1 MKSKIVRQLGAMLLA
16 GAMIVTSGNVTTYAA
31 EQTDENVE
39 VDIAQNEELY
49 GAEMDDVEKLEKGD
63 GYFICKE
70 LLNGKEKYVAY
81 ILIDK
86 TERSIDDI
94 LKDIANS
101 KYMTAGNVVAITT
114 VKKIAKIDSNII
126 KKVRKYKWNIK
137 LCARFYNPMDYH
149 DIYFEKMNDEDKE
162 YSFKVTYNTDESVID
177 NLKNKGI
184 LGYSFSID
192 STDKNNV
199 PYEKFMEEGEVGLY
213 ECVDNDL
220 YKQPV
225 PREDMRLYYYDEY
238 RDKYVLF
245 DRGMYFSCDQVI
257 NNRDADRSYMEV
269 KSSKINCYGTYLVCS
284 ADLPNSMVFNLTGLE
299 KSGDNLFYY
308 KNGLRDTSYTG
319 LCDYNGNTYYVKSG
333 TVDYSANMLYEY
345 NGSTWNIKNGKVDK
359 TESVTM
365 NNGSLVYT
373 KNGKTSNETT
383 LCKYNGGWYYIHNG
397 KVDYN
402 ANTLCKYNGSWWYVQ
417 NGKVNFKYTG
427 LCKFNGSW
435 WYVSG
440 GRVNF
445 NATGLC
451 KYNGSWWYVSGGRVN
466 FNVTGLCKYNG
477 TWWYVSGGRV
487 NFNATGLCKYNGSW
501 WYVSSGKVNF
511 NATRLCKYNGTW
523 WYVSKGKVNFNV
535 TGLCKYNGNWFYVE
549 NGAVKF
555 KNTLCKYNGTWW
567 YVNNGV
573 VNFSKTTLCKYGKN
587 WFAVSKGKVA
597 WNYTGYMNYNGKKYK
612 VVKGIVKF

>member
-1 MKSKIVRQLGAMLLA
+1 MKSKIVRQLGAMLIA
-16 GAMIVTSGNVTTYAA
+16 GAMLVTSGNVTMYAA
-31 EQTDENVE
+31 EQTDENAE
-39 VDIAQNEELY
+39 VYVAQNEALY

-86 TERSIDDI
+86 TERSMDDI

-101 KYMTAGNVVAITT
+101 RYMTAGNVVAITT

-213 ECVDNDL
+213 ECVDNDF

-225 PREDMRLYYYDEY
+225 PREDMRLYYYDEN

-284 ADLPNSMVFNLTGLE
+284 ADLPDSMVFNLTGLE
-299 KSGDNLFYY
+299 KSGDNLLYY

-319 LCDYNGNTYYVKSG
+319 LCEYDGNTYYVKNGS
-333 TVDYSANMLYEY
+333 VDYSVNMLYDY
-345 NGSTWNIKNGKVDK
+345 SGSTWNIKNGKVDK

-373 KNGKTSNETT
+373 KDGKTSNETT
-383 LCKYNGGWYYIHNG
+383 LCKYNGEWYYIHNG

-427 LCKFNGSW
+427 LCKYNGSW

-466 FNVTGLCKYNG
+466 FN
-477 TWWYVSGGRV
+477 
-487 NFNATGLCKYNGSW
+487 ATGLCKYNGSW

-511 NATRLCKYNGTW
+511 NATGLCKYNGSWWYVSKGKVNFDATGLCKYNGTW
-523 WYVSKGKVNFNV
+523 WYVNKGRVNFNY

-587 WFAVSKGKVA
+587 WYAVSKGKVA
-597 WNYTGYMNYNGKKYK
+597 WNYTGYMNYNSKKYK
-612 VVKGIVKF
+612 VVKGIVRF

>member
-1 MKSKIVRQLGAMLLA
+1 MKSKIVRQLGAMLIA
-16 GAMIVTSGNVTTYAA
+16 GAMLVTSGNVTMYAA
-31 EQTDENVE
+31 EQTDENAE
-39 VDIAQNEELY
+39 VDVAQNEALY

-86 TERSIDDI
+86 TERSMDDI

-101 KYMTAGNVVAITT
+101 RYMTAGNVVAITT

-213 ECVDNDL
+213 ECVDNDF

-225 PREDMRLYYYDEY
+225 PREDMRLYYYDEN

-284 ADLPNSMVFNLTGLE
+284 ADLPDSMVFNLTGLE
-299 KSGDNLFYY
+299 KSGDNLLYY

-319 LCDYNGNTYYVKSG
+319 LCEYDGNTYYVKNGS
-333 TVDYSANMLYEY
+333 VDYSVNMLYDY
-345 NGSTWNIKNGKVDK
+345 SGSTWNIKNGKVDK

-373 KNGKTSNETT
+373 KDGKTSNETT
-383 LCKYNGGWYYIHNG
+383 LCKYNGEWYYIHNG
-397 KVDYN
+397 KGDYN

-451 KYNGSWWYVSGGRVN
+451 KYNGSWWYVS
-466 FNVTGLCKYNG
+466 
-477 TWWYVSGGRV
+477 
-487 NFNATGLCKYNGSW
+487 
-501 WYVSSGKVNF
+501 SGKVNF
-511 NATRLCKYNGTW
+511 NATGLCKYNGTW
-523 WYVSKGKVNFNV
+523 WYVSKGKVNFNA
-535 TGLCKYNGNWFYVE
+535 TGLCKFNGNWFYVE
-549 NGAVKF
+549 KGAVRF
-555 KNTLCKYNGTWW
+555 KTTLCKYNGTWW
-567 YVNNGV
+567 YINNGV
-573 VNFSKTTLCKYGKN
+573 VNFTKTTMCKYGKN
-587 WFAVSKGKVA
+587 WYAVSKGKVA
-597 WNYTGYMNYNGKKYK
+597 WNYTGYMNYNGKNYK

>member
-1 MKSKIVRQLGAMLLA
+1 MKSKIVRQLGAMLLV
-16 GAMIVTSGNVTTYAA
+16 GAMLVTCGNVTTYAA

-39 VDIAQNEELY
+39 VDIAQNEALY
-49 GAEMDDVEKLEKGD
+49 DAEMDDVEKLEKGD

-101 KYMTAGNVVAITT
+101 RYMTAGNVVAITT

-213 ECVDNDL
+213 ECVDNDF

-225 PREDMRLYYYDEY
+225 PREDMRLYYYDEN

-284 ADLPNSMVFNLTGLE
+284 ADLPDSMVFNLTGLE

-319 LCDYNGNTYYVKSG
+319 LCDYDGNAYYVTSG
-333 TVDYSANMLYEY
+333 TVDYSVNMLYEY

-373 KNGKTSNETT
+373 KDGKTSNETT
-383 LCKYNGGWYYIHNG
+383 LCKYNGEWYYIHNG

-435 WYVSG
+435 WYISG

-451 KYNGSWWYVSGGRVN
+451 KYNGS
-466 FNVTGLCKYNG
+466 
-477 TWWYVSGGRV
+477 WWYVSGGRV

-511 NATRLCKYNGTW
+511 NATGLCKYNGSWWYVSSGKVNFDATGLCKYNGTW
-523 WYVSKGKVNFNV
+523 WYVSKGKVSFNY

-549 NGAVKF
+549 KGAVRF
-555 KNTLCKYNGTWW
+555 KTTLCKYNGRWW

-587 WFAVSKGKVA
+587 WYAVSKGKVA